1 MAESVRTTCPFC
13 GVGCGVIAE
22 PASDG
27 TPGGA
32 LTVRGDPDHPAN
44 YGRLCSRGA
53 ALGETVGLDGRLLH
67 PVLHGARVGWDTA
80 VAALA
85 DAFTRTIA
93 AHGPDAVAVS
103 VSGQLLT
110 EDHYVVN
117 KLMKGFIGS
126 ANIDGN
132 ARRCMASTMAGQRRA
147 FGSDTA
153 PGSFDDLDQ
162 ADLVVLVGS
171 NLAGHHPVLQQRL
184 LTAHRQRR
192 TKIVVVDPRCT
203 PSCDEADVHLQLRPG
218 GDVALFNG
226 LLAHLHLNGRA
237 NARFLAEHA
246 AGAEAAVAAA
256 LAGATTLTAVA
267 ELCGLPAASLH
278 RFYELFAAT
287 ERVVT
292 VYSQGVGRSAPG
304 RDAGTDAVNAILN
317 VHLYTGRIGRPGMGP
332 LPVTGQPNGMGGR
345 EVGSLSDQLAAHMGF
360 APEDVDR
367 VRRFWDAPAMA
378 TREGLTGPDL
388 VHAVE
393 EGRIKALWIMAT
405 NPALGLPDSDHLRA
419 ALAAC
424 DFVAVSDCR
433 ADSEAARSAHL
444 VLPAATWGEKD
455 GTATAS
461 DRTISRRRPWRV
473 PPGEARPDW
482 WIVSAV
488 GRAMGWTEAFDYGA
502 PAEVFR
508 EHAALS
514 AFENIANR
522 AFDIGALAGL
532 SDDEYDLLE
541 PAPWPRRSGGPPIKR
556 LFGGGGFYTED
567 GRARLIPV
575 TARG

>member
-22 PASDG
+22 PAADG
-27 TPGGA
+27 TPGGT

-53 ALGETVGLDGRLLH
+53 ALGEAVGLDGRLLH
-67 PVLHGARVGWDTA
+67 PMLHGARVGWDTA

-85 DAFTRTIA
+85 DAFARAKAT
-93 AHGPDAVAVS
+93 HGPDAVAVY

-126 ANIDGN
+126 ANVDGN
-132 ARRCMASTMAGQRRA
+132 ARRCMESAMTGQRRA
-147 FGSDTA
+147 YGCDTV

-203 PSCDEADVHLQLRPG
+203 PSCDEADMHLQLRPG

-237 NARFLAEHA
+237 STRFLAEHA
-246 AGAEAAVAAA
+246 AGAEDAVAAA
-256 LAGATTLTAVA
+256 LAGAATLTEVA
-267 ELCGLPAASLH
+267 ERCGVAAANLC

-292 VYSQGVGRSAPG
+292 VFSQGAGRSG
-304 RDAGTDAVNAILN
+304 AGDGAADAVAAILN

-367 VRRFWDAPAMA
+367 VRRFWGAPAMA
-378 TREGLTGPDL
+378 TRTGLAGADL
-388 VHAVE
+388 VRAVE

-405 NPALGLPDSDHLRA
+405 NPAFGAPDSGRLRN

-424 DFVAVSDCR
+424 DFVAVSDGT
-433 ADSEAARSAHL
+433 SGTEAARAAHL
-444 VLPAATWGEKD
+444 LLPATTWGEKD

-461 DRTISRRRPWRV
+461 DRTISRRRPWRA
-473 PPGEARPDW
+473 PPGAARPDW
-482 WIVSAV
+482 WIVAAV
-488 GRAMGWTEAFDYGA
+488 GRAMGWGEAFDYDS
-502 PAEVFR
+502 PAAVFR

-514 AFENIANR
+514 AFENIGSR
-522 AFDIGALAGL
+522 AFDIGALASL
-532 SDDEYDLLE
+532 SGDEYDLLE

-556 LFGGGGFYTED
+556 LFAGGGFYTED
-567 GRARLIPV
+567 SRARLIPV